1 MTLFIFLEL
10 ECLDEKCLAREK
22 NVLIDL
28 LEQLR
33 KEISSCE
40 IIESD
45 VKLEYEVKS
54 LFNICENCS
63 ACIQEVR
70 SKNRIKK
77 LENLN
82 WNFSKKNSIM
92 FFMISQQRKC

>member
-33 KEISSCE
+33 EEISSCE

-45 VKLEYEVKS
+45 VKLDYEVKG
-54 LFNICENCS
+54 LFNICQNCS
-63 ACIQEVR
+63 ASIQKVG
-70 SKNRIKK
+70 STN
-77 LENLN
+77 
-82 WNFSKKNSIM
+82 
-92 FFMISQQRKC
+92 